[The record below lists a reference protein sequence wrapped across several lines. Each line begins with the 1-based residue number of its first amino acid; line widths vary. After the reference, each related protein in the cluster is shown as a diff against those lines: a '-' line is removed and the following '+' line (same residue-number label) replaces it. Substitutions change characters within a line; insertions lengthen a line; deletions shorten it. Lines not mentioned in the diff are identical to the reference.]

1 MPKSELPERAS
12 LEYLKK
18 LAKDRLQELR
28 RIDPKTKLAD
38 ALLSTARDYGF
49 PSWRALKAEVEQRE
63 TGDISRFFEA
73 CESGDAAGLRVSLG
87 RNPNLAR
94 AQNPKAQHRGWTGLH
109 AAAQAGHAAAV
120 RLLLDHGADPNAREA
135 GDNTYPLH
143 WAAARKDVE
152 IVRALLDA
160 GGDVQGSGDA
170 HELDV
175 IGWAAVYSE
184 PGDDPSGVV
193 SLLVE
198 RGARHHIFSAI
209 SLGDRG
215 LIRKLVEGNPEML
228 RRRMSRFEDR
238 QTALHFAIQR
248 ERYDLLDLLIELG
261 ADLEAEDHHGHTAL
275 AVGMMR
281 EDREAIKR
289 LYAAGAKANKG
300 WTVAS
305 VAPEGADSP
314 NFTTA
319 VGRLAR
325 SIQKGVPMIRVPD
338 IAQTL
343 DWYTSIGFTEIG
355 RVGNGGSVDWGMA
368 SFGKAQLMFMPGKA
382 DPQAVRVWFYTS
394 RIDRLYQLF
403 KSRLVRSAQAA
414 VSGTP
419 IGDAR
424 IEIIEDI
431 YDPPYGGREFGIR
444 DLNGYALYFMQE
456 RLARKRK
463 SIAVDSKTLDHYVGV
478 YQLGPM
484 IVTIANE
491 NGHLMVEPKGQK
503 KLEALPSSKQQFFID
518 DVNAVLK
525 FAIGSAGETTGFEFS
540 QGGQTISKT
549 GLLSFTPIAPG
560 LRPSEIGHYSG

>member
-1 MPKSELPERAS
+1 MSKSQLPDRAS
-12 LEYLKK
+12 LEYLRK

-28 RIDPKTKLAD
+28 RIEPKTKLAD
-38 ALLSTARDYGF
+38 ALLATARDYGF
-49 PSWRALKAEVEQRE
+49 PSWRTLKAEIEQRE
-63 TGDISRFFEA
+63 TGDVSRFFEE
-73 CESGDAAGLRVSLG
+73 CESGDADGLRVSLA
-87 RNPNLAR
+87 RNPELAR
-94 AQNPKAQHRGWTGLH
+94 AENPNAQHRGWTGLH
-109 AAAQAGHAAAV
+109 AAAKAGHAAAV
-120 RLLLDHGADPNAREA
+120 RVLLEHGADPNAREA

-152 IVRALLDA
+152 TVRALLDG
-160 GGDVQGSGDA
+160 GGDVQGFGDV

-175 IGWAAVYSE
+175 IGWAAVYRE
-184 PGDDPSGVV
+184 PGGDPSGVG

-209 SLGDRG
+209 ALGDRG
-215 LIRKLVEGNPEML
+215 LIRKLVEENPDML

-238 QTALHFAIQR
+238 QTALHFAVQR
-248 ERYDLLDLLIELG
+248 KRYDTLDLLIELG
-261 ADLEAEDHHGHTAL
+261 ADLEAEDDHGHTAL
-275 AVGMMR
+275 AVAMMR
-281 EDREAIKR
+281 GDQEAIRR
-289 LYAAGAKANKG
+289 LHAAGAKGNKG
-300 WTVAS
+300 WTVTS
-305 VAPEGADSP
+305 VAPERADSP
-314 NFTTA
+314 NFA
-319 VGRLAR
+319 AAAGKLVR

-355 RVGNGGSVDWGMA
+355 RVGSGGSVDWGMA

-382 DPQAVRVWFYTS
+382 DPQAVRLWFYTS

-403 KSRLVRSAQAA
+403 KSRLVHSAQFAL
-414 VSGTP
+414 SGAP
-419 IGDAR
+419 ASDAR

-456 RLARKRK
+456 RLLRHRK
-463 SIAVDSKTLDHYVGV
+463 SIAVDSKTLDRYVGV

-503 KLEALPSSKQQFFID
+503 KLEAQPSSDQQFFID

-525 FAIGSAGETTGFEFS
+525 FATGSTGETTGFEFT
-540 QGGQTISKT
+540 QGGQNIFLKRV
-549 GLLSFTPIAPG
+549 G
-560 LRPSEIGHYSG
+560 